1 MTTRALVRAARFDIN
16 AARDSLRRRA
26 AIQETV
32 VDGRRVRLICEPL
45 FKRSASGD
53 LLQSLRVD
61 VDDQPNALTTAV
73 VRTPAGVPVACRGEP
88 GPAGIRGLGPEGR
101 EPTTLHVL
109 LPKLSNARANQ
120 VPPQ

>member
-32 VDGRRVRLICEPL
+32 VDGPRVRLICEPL

-61 VDDQPNALTTAV
+61 VDAQPNALTTAIA
-73 VRTPAGVPVACRGEP
+73 RTPAVAPAACP
-88 GPAGIRGLGPEGR
+88 AGPAPPGI
-101 EPTTLHVL
+101 
-109 LPKLSNARANQ
+109 
-120 VPPQ
+120 PPPSPHYPHP

>member
-32 VDGRRVRLICEPL
+32 VDGPRVRLICEPL

-73 VRTPAGVPVACRGEP
+73 VRTRLGCLLRGAHTHGPPGFGCSWPRSPSPPSLTVCHPHVP
-88 GPAGIRGLGPEGR
+88 
-101 EPTTLHVL
+101 
-109 LPKLSNARANQ
+109 KARAIA
-120 VPPQ
+120 